1 MQDKTTVSPI
11 RTPIGSIDSRRIN
24 SQSDDRTPARPGDL
38 INSGPDVRPSFRPE
52 ERSNSRPS
60 ERLNARPEDR
70 FKPPD
75 QLNSGYDDRFSN
87 PSEMRT
93 GPGGDD
99 PQKTVDQSLYVT
111 HVNNKD
117 NAPIE
122 SLVGRVLDNQYE
134 ILSLI
139 GQGGMSVVYKAR
151 HNMLRKIVAIKTML
165 PSLMV
170 HPFAMQRFQQ
180 EAQAASNIVHT
191 NVITIYNFGMTPEG
205 QPYLVMD
212 YLEGVSLSEL
222 IAQSRFLSVERA
234 TNIFLQMAN
243 ALAHAHKKGV
253 IHRDLK
259 PSNIILIEQGEKKDV
274 VQIVDFGIA
283 KMLTQDGQEA
293 LNLTQTGEVFGSPL
307 YMSPEQCKGEKLD
320 HRADIY
326 SLGCLMYETLVG
338 FPPLQGDNTLEV
350 LYKHINEVPRQMSN
364 KAHPIP
370 PKLETIVFK
379 ALAKTPASR
388 YQTMDEL
395 EADLQSFQKLEQF
408 SLLSVLKSKWELTR
422 AKQLPQ
428 TKRDR
433 AALILIVLAI
443 TAIIGATTFPFMI
456 LWNLPNGSISR
467 TPLLLDDDRRTPPS
481 QPEEVNGQLFGMA
494 LSQAKLFLED
504 KSKPEDNLTL
514 YSALMRHGRQYS
526 DQGCL
531 DQAYVAYQYA
541 AKVSEKTNGS
551 SPYPTTRAYLELG
564 NVAYSLS
571 RWEDAERDIQSYL
584 PMLKTRIR
592 DRLEKSYYYARLGN
606 CYWNTHS
613 YKDARKFYEQAIAEQ
628 NGLKGEKEAEL
639 GATAKYSLA
648 LACSRLAMIYHDE
661 FKDAVMFNPEEKI
674 LLAHKA
680 IALLNLSLP
689 LWRQVQNT
697 KNEGICDLELA
708 KSLQNLPKEEKTVSV
723 ALHGD
728 TITTSETSVAV
739 ESLLR
744 DGTENLRTACG
755 SESLYYALG
764 LLRLAH
770 QQWES
775 RHFTAALSSRWLAC
789 NIIAHVSQ
797 SSGKV
802 RQTEAAH

>member
-1 MQDKTTVSPI
+1 MLDKTTVSPI
-11 RTPIGSIDSRRIN
+11 PSPRIN
-24 SQSDDRTPARPGDL
+24 SRLDGQSH
-38 INSGPDVRPSFRPE
+38 
-52 ERSNSRPS
+52 SRPA
-60 ERLNARPEDR
+60 ERLNLNPRPEDR
-70 FKPPD
+70 FNPP
-75 QLNSGYDDRFSN
+75 GYLSAGAGN
-87 PSEMRT
+87 AVTSSPTGMQA
-93 GPGGDD
+93 GPGAETA
-99 PQKTVDQSLYVT
+99 KRSTEESLFFT
-111 HVNNKD
+111 NANGKG
-117 NAPIE
+117 NAPTE

-151 HNMLRKIVAIKTML
+151 HCMLRKIVAIKTML

-191 NVITIYNFGMTPEG
+191 NVITIYNFGITPEG

-212 YLEGVSLSEL
+212 YLEGTSLSEL

-259 PSNIILIEQGEKKDV
+259 PSNIILIEQGEKKDI

-350 LYKHINEVPRQMSN
+350 LYKHINEVPRHMSN

-370 PKLETIVFK
+370 PRLETIVFK

-395 EADLQSFQKLEQF
+395 EADLLSFQKLEQ
-408 SLLSVLKSKWELTR
+408 LSILSILKSKWELKR

-428 TKRDR
+428 TNRDKT
-433 AALILIVLAI
+433 ALILMVLAVA
-443 TAIIGATTFPFMI
+443 AIIGATTFPFIM
-456 LWNLPNGSISR
+456 LWNLPNGPVSR
-467 TPLLLDDDRRTPPS
+467 TPLLLDDDRQIAPS
-481 QPEEVNGQLFGMA
+481 RPEEVNGQLFGMA
-494 LSQAKLFLED
+494 LNQAKLFLED
-504 KSKPEDNLTL
+504 KSKLEDNLTL

-526 DQGCL
+526 DKGYL
-531 DQAYVAYQYA
+531 DQAYVAYEYA
-541 AKVSEKTNGS
+541 AKVSEKIDGS
-551 SPYPTTRAYLELG
+551 TPYPTVRAFLELG
-564 NVAYSLS
+564 NVAYSLG
-571 RWEDAERDIQSYL
+571 RWEQAKADIERYL
-584 PMLKTRIR
+584 PMLRTRVR
-592 DRLEKSYYYARLGN
+592 DREEKSYYFARLGN
-606 CYWNTHS
+606 CCWNLHR
-613 YKDARKFYEQAIAEQ
+613 YKDACRWYEQAIALHKVLQE
-628 NGLKGEKEAEL
+628 EER
-639 GATAKYSLA
+639 GAIGASTDYSMA
-648 LACSRLAMIYHDE
+648 LATNRLAMIFEDE
-661 FKDAVMFNPEEKI
+661 LKAGVMLNSQDKI
-674 LLAHKA
+674 LLSRKA
-680 IALLNLSLP
+680 VALLNLAMP
-689 LWRQVQNT
+689 LWRQVQNG
-697 KNEGICDLELA
+697 KNEGICELELA
-708 KSLQNLPKEEKTVSV
+708 KVLQNAPQKEETVFV
-723 ALHGD
+723 ALHD
-728 TITTSETSVAV
+728 DKTTKVKTEVAIET
-739 ESLLR
+739 LLR

-775 RHFTAALSSRWLAC
+775 HDFASALSSRWVAC
-789 NIIAHVSQ
+789 NIIAHTSQ
-797 SSGKV
+797 G
-802 RQTEAAH
+802 RQTTQQKRGAVN